1 MGQHCKELRDMQ
13 EVVEEYKGKTPK
25 ARNCIDMI
33 LGGKL
38 TNKLG
43 KNRTSLMT
51 PAWIKMIT
59 TSIAEDRW
67 TVTNARLSPG
77 WYNKN
82 LILDTDVYPLTDEE
96 NTEFYDL
103 VQVKID
109 ILLLLYH
116 FLTESWC
123 F

>member
-1 MGQHCKELRDMQ
+1 MHD
-13 EVVEEYKGKTPK
+13 
-25 ARNCIDMI
+25 
-33 LGGKL
+33 
-38 TNKLG
+38 
-43 KNRTSLMT
+43 
-51 PAWIKMIT
+51 
-59 TSIAEDRW
+59 
-67 TVTNARLSPG
+67 
-77 WYNKN
+77 
-82 LILDTDVYPLTDEE
+82 YPLTDEE

>member
-1 MGQHCKELRDMQ
+1 MQ

-67 TVTNARLSPG
+67 TVTNARLSA
-77 WYNKN
+77 
-82 LILDTDVYPLTDEE
+82 DR
-96 NTEFYDL
+96 
-103 VQVKID
+103 
-109 ILLLLYH
+109 
-116 FLTESWC
+116 
-123 F
+123 